1 MTDAFVR
8 EQGLYLSSSTRNR
21 FYVRS
26 FLPEHHKP
34 KAIVLF
40 IPGMAEH
47 TGRYKEFARFL
58 VANDYGV
65 YSCDHPGMGKTA
77 ESPEKV
83 GVPECNRLWQH
94 MLENIRALYT
104 NIRKNQPEIPV
115 FLFGHSMGSI
125 LARHFTA
132 LYPVY
137 LQGLILSGS
146 FRLHPFILG
155 ASLNLIRL
163 KILFEGH
170 RKKSKWFNK
179 LFYKNFNR
187 HFKERPTLFEWI
199 SSDREAV
206 DAYVKDP
213 YCGINFSNGFYQ
225 HLFKGIAQTRRAE
238 KLLTYRKSLPV
249 LILSGKDDPV
259 GAFGKDA
266 VRIHQEFYKQNF
278 QNLYLKIFPG
288 RHELLHEKN
297 KEAVYQYLLDWLE
310 KRYALKINK
319 GVVL

>member
-1 MTDAFVR
+1 MAYAFVR
-8 EQGLYLSSSTRNR
+8 EQGFFLNSSNRNR
-21 FYVRS
+21 FFVRS
-26 FLPEHHKP
+26 FLPETNNP
-34 KAIVLF
+34 KAVVLI

-47 TGRYKEFARFL
+47 TGRYKAFAHFL
-58 VANDYGV
+58 VENGYGV
-65 YSCDHPGMGKTA
+65 YSCDHPGQGKTA
-77 ESPEKV
+77 GSPDQA
-83 GVPECNRLWQH
+83 GVPDCNRLWQH

-132 LYPVY
+132 VYPIY
-137 LQGLILSGS
+137 IQGLILSGS
-146 FRLHPFILG
+146 FMIHPFILG
-155 ASLNLIRL
+155 LSLNFVRL
-163 KILFEGH
+163 KMLFEGH
-170 RKKSKWFNK
+170 QKKSIWFNR

-206 DAYVKDP
+206 NAYVNDP
-213 YCGINFSNGFYQ
+213 YCGINFSNGFYLN
-225 HLFKGIAQTRRAE
+225 LFKGISQTRRAE
-238 KLLTYRKSLPV
+238 KMLTYRKSLPV
-249 LILSGKDDPV
+249 LILSGQDDPV
-259 GAFGKDA
+259 GGFGKDA
-266 VRIHQEFYKQNF
+266 VKIHQEFYKQNF

-288 RHELLHEKN
+288 RHELLQEKN
-297 KEAVYQYLLDWLE
+297 KEAVYQYLLAWIE